1 MLCFGSEIP
10 WKPNSKQTRTLSG
23 ETRGG
28 WNLLEKA
35 HGITKSPEVKDLP
48 RSTEGPRGVMT
59 APPRSPA
66 VPCPTPEGLRAGRGF
81 TVNPPVPS
89 RCSKGSEQPRHRHVP
104 PSLSASGRA
113 VPARILP
120 DRNTAGLSHG
130 AEERDSGMGGRIRQ
144 VPLVTIQCWQ
154 EGRALPVPSLVPHPR
169 HGAEHGGTPGLAGRC
184 RFQGPC
190 GHGDKPGSLPNEGPC
205 HPTCPDHW
213 HQAPRVPQRCPECP
227 QPTLTGGGEK

>member
-1 MLCFGSEIP
+1 MLKVVVPDKQSQDEGQGQQDKLGELGELGEQRAPADTGSSSTRAQQQIFNYYFLVLYFGSEIP

-28 WNLLEKA
+28 WNLLGKA

-48 RSTEGPRGVMT
+48 RSTEGPRGAVT

-66 VPCPTPEGLRAGRGF
+66 VPCPTPEGLRAGRGL

-144 VPLVTIQCWQ
+144 VPLVTIQRWQ
-154 EGRALPVPSLVPHPR
+154 EG
-169 HGAEHGGTPGLAGRC
+169 
-184 RFQGPC
+184 
-190 GHGDKPGSLPNEGPC
+190 
-205 HPTCPDHW
+205 
-213 HQAPRVPQRCPECP
+213 
-227 QPTLTGGGEK
+227 

>member
-48 RSTEGPRGVMT
+48 RSTEGPRGAVT
-59 APPRSPA
+59 ALPRSPA
-66 VPCPTPEGLRAGRGF
+66 VPCPTPEGLRADRGL

-144 VPLVTIQCWQ
+144 VPLVTIQRWQ

-190 GHGDKPGSLPNEGPC
+190 GHGDKPGSLPSEGPC

-213 HQAPRVPQRCPECP
+213 HQAPRVPQRCPEFP